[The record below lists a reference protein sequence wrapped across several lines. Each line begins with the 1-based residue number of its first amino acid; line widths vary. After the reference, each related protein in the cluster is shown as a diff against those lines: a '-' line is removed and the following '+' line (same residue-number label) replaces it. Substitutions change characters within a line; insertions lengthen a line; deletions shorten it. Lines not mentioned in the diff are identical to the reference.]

1 MYLVIGYLKYNKL
14 LVGLPGLAGSPDLGF
29 GFP

>member
-1 MYLVIGYLKYNKL
+1 MIGPSIETKTGGN
-14 LVGLPGLAGSPDLGF
+14 VGLPGLAGGQDLGF